1 MATKNIKVK
10 LIRENSKMPES
21 KNGNWFDVFT
31 SGATIL
37 PGWTIRGEFSFDRTP
52 QHTKGIIRYNA
63 GDVIIL
69 HLGIAVDMGK
79 GYEGHILPRSSTFK
93 NTGLLLTNSMGLVDD
108 SYCGDNDEWLAV
120 MYATRAGAIKIGDR
134 HCQIQVEKS
143 STVQMTQVEML
154 GNPDRGGYGTSG
166 K

>member
-10 LIRENSKMPES
+10 LMRENSMMPQS
-21 KNGNWFDVFT
+21 QNGNWFDVFT
-31 SGATIL
+31 SGVTVIHSSN
-37 PGWTIRGEFSFDRTP
+37 IRGEFSFNRNP
-52 QHTKGIIRYNA
+52 HYTKGIIRYNA
-63 GDVIIL
+63 GDVIVL
-69 HLGIAVDMGK
+69 YLGIAVDMGK

-120 MYATRAGAIKIGDR
+120 MYATRPGAIKVGDR
-134 HCQIQVEKS
+134 HCQIQIEKS
-143 STVQMTQVEML
+143 SIVQMTQVEEL
-154 GNPDRGGYGTSG
+154 GNADRGGYGTTG